1 MYTTKIN
8 KIMELL
14 NDREDSIEPWAYI
27 RGESIEIL
35 ILVIDRFIER
45 EVKPRNVINI
55 KILPKINWYMEIT
68 NGFWSW
74 TWVDYW

>member
-1 MYTTKIN
+1 
-8 KIMELL
+8 MELL

>member
-1 MYTTKIN
+1 
-8 KIMELL
+8 MELL

-27 RGESIEIL
+27 RDESIEIL

-74 TWVDYW
+74 TWVDYRQWFGGRK